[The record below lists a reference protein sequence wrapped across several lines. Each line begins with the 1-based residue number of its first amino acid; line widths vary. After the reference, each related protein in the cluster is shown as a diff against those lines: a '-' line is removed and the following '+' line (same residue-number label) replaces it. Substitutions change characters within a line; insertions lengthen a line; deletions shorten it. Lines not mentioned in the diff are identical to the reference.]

1 MDLEGSE
8 VTKFT
13 VLQYLSALKADHLKK
28 ICQNPA
34 LNLNLT
40 SNEFQSSIIEFHCR
54 DLLPSVLSKFAL
66 SNDDELVAYRLTE
79 SGLNLSAG
87 LLSFFEKIEEGHSN
101 SNLRVTL
108 IVLLSLMIVCTIV
121 GNILVCLSVIL
132 VRKLRHPSNYLL
144 VSLAISDLCVAVL
157 VMPLALQY
165 ELTQSWKLSNAICDL
180 WVSFDVTCCTSS
192 ILNLCTISIDR
203 YLAITKPLTYGVR
216 RTTNRI
222 LSFIVLVWIASCLIS
237 IPPVLI
243 FGNEH
248 GSMKQP
254 RCEVSQNL
262 GYQLYATL
270 GAFYI
275 PLLVMIVMYYKIYVA
290 AKKVVDAELRDQRSI
305 YSGYF
310 SKTDKS
316 CFLEHCPTEIDCN
329 RNRVNREKKKK
340 KKKKK
345 MEELTGTLTLN
356 NKLDERIE
364 PRDKKNPIERSKRKI
379 VGKKSKIVCDCCC
392 CCKSARIKFCD
403 VNLRN
408 EIREENCIKSRKT
421 KTQKTKLKKIR
432 DTKSQIITTPK
443 QSSSFY
449 QSQTEEGSIVENTT
463 KSNPQTS
470 LMVNTTLDG
479 ITTTSSIQ
487 SETITADVLNGIKL
501 TDSQFSTNENDDPK
515 VSKQKA
521 LTNCRNKSMF
531 ATISPSISDSN
542 MNKSKS
548 SHCSICDGFYGKK
561 HSKEND
567 LMERDSQILTS
578 KQRSSNALRERKASI
593 TLGIIMTAFTFCW
606 LPFFI
611 LALLRPFSAS
621 VMQIPRYVNSIALW
635 LGYVNSMLNP
645 IIYVTFHQ
653 DFRRAF
659 KYLLCLQCKSMG
671 SRLREEAYINQ
682 YGTKFSDQNQI
693 RSADEEEHRVRE
705 KFIAQ
710 NARYSSQ
717 DLHTNDS
724 PNQDTVNLSGM
735 KKSTLLSSLND
746 DQIET
751 MRSKFTSEES
761 SSHNTFSV
769 PIIKETSV
777 LLDSKTSL
785 IGSQTKH
792 NTLTTTTT
800 TTTNAKIDLTRVD
813 F

>member
-1 MDLEGSE
+1 MDLEESE
-8 VTKFT
+8 FT

-216 RTTNRI
+216 RTTTRI

-305 YSGYF
+305 YS
-310 SKTDKS
+310 
-316 CFLEHCPTEIDCN
+316 
-329 RNRVNREKKKK
+329 
-340 KKKKK
+340 
-345 MEELTGTLTLN
+345 
-356 NKLDERIE
+356 
-364 PRDKKNPIERSKRKI
+364 
-379 VGKKSKIVCDCCC
+379 
-392 CCKSARIKFCD
+392 
-403 VNLRN
+403 
-408 EIREENCIKSRKT
+408 
-421 KTQKTKLKKIR
+421 
-432 DTKSQIITTPK
+432 
-443 QSSSFY
+443 
-449 QSQTEEGSIVENTT
+449 
-463 KSNPQTS
+463 
-470 LMVNTTLDG
+470 
-479 ITTTSSIQ
+479 
-487 SETITADVLNGIKL
+487 
-501 TDSQFSTNENDDPK
+501 
-515 VSKQKA
+515 
-521 LTNCRNKSMF
+521 
-531 ATISPSISDSN
+531 
-542 MNKSKS
+542 
-548 SHCSICDGFYGKK
+548 
-561 HSKEND
+561 END

-635 LGYVNSMLNP
+635 LGYVNS
-645 IIYVTFHQ
+645 V
-653 DFRRAF
+653 
-659 KYLLCLQCKSMG
+659 G
-671 SRLREEAYINQ
+671 
-682 YGTKFSDQNQI
+682 
-693 RSADEEEHRVRE
+693 
-705 KFIAQ
+705 
-710 NARYSSQ
+710 
-717 DLHTNDS
+717 
-724 PNQDTVNLSGM
+724 
-735 KKSTLLSSLND
+735 
-746 DQIET
+746 
-751 MRSKFTSEES
+751 
-761 SSHNTFSV
+761 
-769 PIIKETSV
+769 
-777 LLDSKTSL
+777 
-785 IGSQTKH
+785 
-792 NTLTTTTT
+792 
-800 TTTNAKIDLTRVD
+800 
-813 F
+813 